1 MTPGP
6 RRLGR
11 REVSPAV
18 ADDSG
23 GDAGAE
29 QRRLAAT
36 VARLR
41 LELARLRGELDDDA
55 GPAPAAAARTVAGT
69 AEVAAE
75 EHDPAAEAAARAREA
90 EHRVGL
96 LVEELGS
103 ERRTLDRLRARL
115 AGLEEAGG
123 RRDALLADSEA
134 RLEVV
139 AGLEA
144 ALREEREARMT
155 LETLRDALEAAM
167 EEQRRRHEREVTDV
181 QEAAEERRAE
191 HTLVHLRELERVRAE
206 LAAVRGECATLA
218 ERLEA
223 EGAARSRA
231 EARGRELDREVDEL
245 RNWISAVQSRRRGL
259 LRRMPPAPPPGRFP
273 PAPGG

>member
-1 MTPGP
+1 MGSGP

-11 REVSPAV
+11 REVGPTV
-18 ADDSG
+18 VDDSSG
-23 GDAGAE
+23 GVAE

-55 GPAPAAAARTVAGT
+55 QPAQAGGIRTAAGV
-69 AEVAAE
+69 AEVEAE
-75 EHDPAAEAAARAREA
+75 EHDAAAEAVARAQEA

-103 ERRTLDRLRARL
+103 ERRSLDQLRARL
-115 AGLEEAGG
+115 AGLEEAEG

-134 RLEVV
+134 RLGVV
-139 AGLEA
+139 AGLEE
-144 ALREEREARMT
+144 ALREEREARVT
-155 LETLRDALEAAM
+155 LETLRDGLEAAM
-167 EEQRRRHEREVTDV
+167 EEARRRHEREVTDV

-191 HTLVHLRELERVRAE
+191 QTLTHLRELERVRTE

-218 ERLEA
+218 ETLEA
-223 EGAARSRA
+223 EGTARSRA
-231 EARGRELDREVDEL
+231 EARVRELDREVDEL
-245 RNWISAVQSRRRGL
+245 RNWISAVQSRRRSL
-259 LRRMPPAPPPGRFP
+259 LRRVPPAPPPGPFP
-273 PAPGG
+273 PGT